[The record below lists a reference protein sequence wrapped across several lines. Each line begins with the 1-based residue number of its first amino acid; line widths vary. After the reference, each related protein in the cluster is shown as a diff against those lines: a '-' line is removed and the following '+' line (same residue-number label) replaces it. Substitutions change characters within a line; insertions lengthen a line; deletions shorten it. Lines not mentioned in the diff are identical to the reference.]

1 MANNIEGHIDAVLSN
16 ISVAYMGAQKQFI
29 CSEVFPV
36 VPVEKQSNLYYI
48 YNKGDWFRDEAQQRA
63 DGVESVGSS
72 YHLSTDTYLA
82 KVWAFHKDVG
92 PQARANFDIGLDA
105 DRDASVFVAQRLML
119 RQEVQWV
126 TDYFQNGIWGTSVT
140 PAAGDKWSAYATSD
154 PIEQIEDAKEAILS
168 STGYEPNT
176 LVVGYQVDRKL
187 RNHPMVKTRFQYTT
201 AESITSEMVARFLNI
216 DKYVVAK
223 SIRNVANE
231 GAADAFQF
239 NHGKHALLMY
249 VNPSPSLL
257 TPSAG
262 YTFMWKGISHGIGT
276 DIAISR
282 IPTPLLGE
290 GTLRIEG
297 QIAYANKIVA
307 ADLGYWIN
315 NAVA

>member
-1 MANNIEGHIDAVLSN
+1 MPGIEGHIDAVLSN
-16 ISVAYMGAQKQFI
+16 ISVAYMGAQNDFI
-29 CSEVFPV
+29 ASDIFPI

-48 YNKGDWFRDEAQQRA
+48 YNKGDWFRDEAQMRA
-63 DGVESVGSS
+63 DGAESVGSS

-105 DRDASVFVAQRLML
+105 DRDASVFVTQRLIL

-126 TDYFQNGIWGTSVT
+126 TDYFQNGIWGTSVS
-140 PAAGDKWSAYATSD
+140 PVAADQWSAYATSD
-154 PIEQIEDAKEAILS
+154 PIEQIENAKEAILS
-168 STGYEPNT
+168 QTGYQPNT

-216 DKYVVAK
+216 DKYVVARAV
-223 SIRNVANE
+223 RNTANE
-231 GAADAFQF
+231 GAANAMGFV
-239 NHGKHALLMY
+239 HGKHALLMY

-262 YTFMWKGISHGIGT
+262 YTFMWKGISHGLGT
-276 DIAISR
+276 NIAISR